1 MARLLV
7 VTHAYA
13 PLVSPR
19 AFRWTALCE
28 EFARQ
33 GHRVTVVAGPAPNA
47 PTYETRN
54 GVVIH
59 RVAERGLGALRARAS
74 AAHAAATPV
83 GMPSL
88 KQRALSVLK
97 AVYHHT
103 WRRLYWPDY
112 AALWVR
118 PATRVAE
125 NLLQHD
131 AFDALITVSLPFSGH
146 VVGLRLKK
154 KHPTLPWM
162 ADIGDPFSFMDSTP
176 VNNTALWG
184 GRNRAADAAVCAA
197 ATVLSVTTDGTRDE
211 YARRFPRGADKIHVL
226 PPLLS
231 LPEQAT
237 ASPYAP
243 GVKHLVY
250 MGTLYRHLRSPEPLL
265 ALLKALGTSA
275 GPLAWH
281 FVGSEN
287 DAAACFTPYADLQGT
302 LVHRHGLQPRA
313 AAAAYLAHADVLV
326 NIGNDTTYQLP
337 SKVVEY
343 LAMGKP
349 IVNLVRD
356 SSDSSA
362 RFFGPYPHVLTLAD
376 TLPLPEKVARLRHF
390 LTHLPPAPTGAELA
404 ARRAPFTPAA
414 LAHGYLA
421 ALGLE
426 NAPRR
431 D

>member
-1 MARLLV
+1 VARLLV

-33 GHRVTVVAGPAPNA
+33 GHRVNVVAGPAPGA
-47 PTYETRN
+47 PAYEVRN
-54 GVVIH
+54 GVVLH

-74 AAHAAATPV
+74 AAHAAAAPV
-83 GMPSL
+83 GASSF
-88 KQRALSVLK
+88 KQRALGFLK

-112 AALWVR
+112 AALWVT

-125 NLLQHD
+125 NLLRHD
-131 AFDALITVSLPFSGH
+131 GFDALITVSLPFSGH
-146 VVGLRLKK
+146 VVGLNLKK
-154 KHPTLPWM
+154 RHPTLPWM

-176 VNNTALWG
+176 VNNVALWG
-184 GRNRAADAAVCAA
+184 GRNHKADAAVCAA
-197 ATVLSVTTDGTRDE
+197 ATVLSVTTEGTREE
-211 YARRFPRGADKIHVL
+211 YARRFPRGDDKLRVL

-231 LPEQAT
+231 LPEGPA
-237 ASPYAP
+237 ASPYPA
-243 GVKHLVY
+243 GRHLVY

-265 ALLKALGTSA
+265 DLIKGLDTSA

-287 DAAACFTPYADLQGT
+287 DAAPCFAPYADLQGT
-302 LVHRHGLQPRA
+302 LFHRHGLQPRA

-362 RFFGPYPHVLTLAD
+362 RFFAPYDHVLTLAD

-390 LTHLPPAPTGAELA
+390 LTHLPPPPTADELA
-404 ARRAPFTPAA
+404 RRRAPFTPAT